1 MSYLHAGLYIYI
13 YVYSNIFGHT
23 FLRSSYSR
31 SDPRERS
38 RCAVFSPVDGGLGF
52 SVWACDDSSGARV
65 MHGLELPSA
74 RGRFASPDGCGQ
86 SVVAS
91 HV

>member
-1 MSYLHAGLYIYI
+1 MYIPTSLAI
-13 YVYSNIFGHT
+13 PSCVRLI
-23 FLRSSYSR
+23 
-31 SDPRERS
+31 
-38 RCAVFSPVDGGLGF
+38 AVQTPGNVHGARFFSPVDGGLGF
-52 SVWACDDSSGARV
+52 SVWACDDSSGALV

-91 HV
+91 RV